1 MMSKITGVLVDNHIY
16 DINNDMKN
24 GYHFPNYLFPG
35 ATFKMVIDNDP
46 VNNGK
51 VKWSCSTDA
60 DNNVLAVSQD
70 GTVTFPGVDEK
81 CIGKIFAIFATDKS
95 TNKVAGIYIFTVK
108 RFFKYS
114 IETYDSIQKILPWI
128 ESMNGEFPEAQDI
141 DSYDYNDHNSG
152 HIISREVNAGL
163 YQEWGNVANSGWNT
177 NNEIGGICRIYAFNK
192 ENNTYYWLKND
203 GVRQVLSGGDT
214 AQAVASYGES
224 IN

>member
-24 GYHFPNYLFPG
+24 GYHFPNCLFPG

-70 GTVTFPGVDEK
+70 GTVTFPDVDEK

-95 TNKVAGIYIFTVK
+95 TNKSAGIYIFTVK

-114 IETYDSIQKILPWI
+114 IETYDSVQKVLPWVK
-128 ESMNGEFPEAQDI
+128 SMNGEFPEAHDI
-141 DSYDYNDHNSG
+141 DSYDYDDDYAT
-152 HIISREVNAGL
+152 HIIKREVNAGL

-177 NNEIGGICRIYAFNK
+177 INEDSGLCGIYAFN
-192 ENNTYYWLKND
+192 EDNNSYYYLCND
-203 GVRQVLSGGDT
+203 GFRQKFGAGYH
-214 AQAVASYGES
+214 AQAVASYSEP
-224 IN
+224 IV